1 MRRLCF
7 LLLVASLGATAL
19 AAPDRATQEIVG
31 TWRYDVKSISV
42 VVDPK
47 LKHEMEVNPE
57 AKRKGPKLIQDQIQ
71 RLRDVL
77 TPMRMAFQA
86 DGQMFATLPPNKDR
100 MRTVW
105 KRKGDTI
112 TVISDAKSTP
122 PMVFHLMPDHRRM
135 RMSSFGAGF
144 GTATITAIKM

>member
-1 MRRLCF
+1 MSRFCLA
-7 LLLVASLGATAL
+7 LLVASLSLSAWAG
-19 AAPDRATQEIVG
+19 PDRATQEMVG

-71 RLRDVL
+71 KLRDIL
-77 TPMRMAFQA
+77 TPMRMSFQA
-86 DGQMFATLPPNKDR
+86 DGQMFATLPPNKER

-112 TVISDAKSTP
+112 TVISDSKTTP
-122 PMVFHLMPDHRRM
+122 PMVFHLLPGHRRM
-135 RMSSFGAGF
+135 KMSYFGAGF